1 MYADA
6 FGLLVL
12 PALLTSA
19 SLPKNRFFDRLK
31 GVVHPDDPLVYSNS
45 NLYGS

>member
-12 PALLTSA
+12 TALVTSA

-31 GVVHPDDPLVYSNS
+31 TELSFLTTPF
-45 NLYGS
+45 